1 MRDKRSHMTRA
12 ASLALVICF
21 ATQAMLIP
29 GVHRHPVG
37 YHAPESG
44 LPDYLVLAG
53 YRADEDGCRTHSIN
67 RASPEPGSH
76 DDASRCPVCIFLKNL
91 KGPGG
96 IDKIPVPIL
105 APDSHALQRKTL
117 LHAFCTVASLL
128 PRGPP
133 TT

>member
-1 MRDKRSHMTRA
+1 MRDKRSHIARA

-21 ATQAMLIP
+21 ATQVMLIP
-29 GVHRHPVG
+29 GVHRHPADCHG
-37 YHAPESG
+37 PEPG
-44 LPDYLVLAG
+44 LPGYLDLAG
-53 YRADEDGCRTHSIN
+53 FGADEDGYRTHSIN
-67 RASPEPGSH
+67 RASSEPASR
-76 DDASRCPVCIFLKNL
+76 DDASRCPICIFLKNL

-105 APDSHALQRKTL
+105 APDSHALPRKTL
-117 LHAFCTVASLL
+117 IHAFCSVASLL